1 MPENSNTDP
10 KPQCVQT
17 DVISRFLW
25 FLKKRRWSKYEHV
38 MFVEDFRS
46 GINNFEILRRKCEIT
61 GLTQYKRIY
70 IKGCVH
76 NLTSRLSQWYA
87 SQNGL

>member
-1 MPENSNTDP
+1 MISDT
-10 KPQCVQT
+10 KQAKALVKT

-25 FLKKRRWSKYEHV
+25 FFKKRRWSKYEHV

-70 IKGCVH
+70 IKCCVH
-76 NLTSRLSQWYA
+76 NLTSKLSQWYV
-87 SQNGL
+87 SKNGL

>member
-1 MPENSNTDP
+1 MIKLNKQTPE
-10 KPQCVQT
+10 PQLRQT
-17 DVISRFLW
+17 AVISRFLW

-38 MFVEDFRS
+38 MFVQDFRG
-46 GINNFEILRRKCEIT
+46 GINNFEILRRKCEVT

-87 SQNGL
+87 TQNGL

>member
-1 MPENSNTDP
+1 MISDT
-10 KPQCVQT
+10 KQTKALVKT

-25 FLKKRRWSKYEHV
+25 FLRKRRWSKYEHV

-46 GINNFEILRRKCEIT
+46 GINNFEILRRKCEVT

-76 NLTSRLSQWYA
+76 NLTSRLSQWYT

>member
-1 MPENSNTDP
+1 MIENT
-10 KPQCVQT
+10 KQVKALVKT

-46 GINNFEILRRKCEIT
+46 GINNFEILRRKCEVT

-76 NLTSRLSQWYA
+76 DLTNRLSQWKA

>member
-1 MPENSNTDP
+1 MTELKTDTRLL
-10 KPQCVQT
+10 KT
-17 DVISRFLW
+17 AVISRFLC
-25 FLKKRRWSKYEHV
+25 FLKKSRWSKYEHV

-46 GINNFEILRRKCEIT
+46 GINNFEILRRKCEVT

-70 IKGCVH
+70 IKSCVH

>member
-1 MPENSNTDP
+1 MNTDT
-10 KPQCVQT
+10 KQAKALVKT

-25 FLKKRRWSKYEHV
+25 LLKKRRWSKYEHV
-38 MFVEDFRS
+38 MFVQDFRS
-46 GINNFEILRRKCEIT
+46 GINNFEILRRKCEVT

-76 NLTSRLSQWYA
+76 NLTDSLSKWYA